1 MLFVFTVE
9 EIGSWEVKWIVQSQN
24 TSWGLIKWMSTPVY
38 LTSMVHGPRP
48 LDIPSPYSSLP
59 LLLTYCCCFLKV
71 SQGQS
76 SEEVLSSGEDLSSA
90 SSLGTLF
97 WSFFIWLH
105 DTFYHGILVFL
116 PLWPFYAFSFTLSV
130 GIPLGLSL
138 APLPLV
144 STFCCFW
151 MKFTWALNTDHFT
164 SYLLMYSLSYLI
176 IFTSA
181 IKTIKHDGWNIQEM
195 LSIDSGLLMIYRQKH
210 MAYVDNE

>member
-1 MLFVFTVE
+1 
-9 EIGSWEVKWIVQSQN
+9 
-24 TSWGLIKWMSTPVY
+24 MSTPVY
-38 LTSMVHGPRP
+38 LTCMVHGPRP
-48 LDIPSPYSSLP
+48 LVIPSPYSSPP

-76 SEEVLSSGEDLSSA
+76 SEEVLSSREDLSYQHLHWGL
-90 SSLGTLF
+90 SSESS
-97 WSFFIWLH
+97 SFDFMIH
-105 DTFYHGILVFL
+105 FCHGILVFL
-116 PLWPFYAFSFTLSV
+116 PLWPFYTFSFSLSV

-164 SYLLMYSLSYLI
+164 SYLLMYSLSYFI

-181 IKTIKHDGWNIQEM
+181 IKTSKQTRWMKYTRNVK
-195 LSIDSGLLMIYRQKH
+195 YR
-210 MAYVDNE
+210 